1 MATPQEQAPVR
12 RWLLLIP
19 LLTGILGASLAL
31 SMINIALPRI
41 ATELSVSAQARAWIV
56 DVYPLTLA
64 VAMVGAF
71 RAGDR
76 YGRKR
81 VLLLG
86 TGALA
91 ALNAVAA
98 SATSAAVLVLCRGLL
113 GVASAM
119 ILAGVVGTIG
129 SLFTGRDLA
138 FANGMWVTVIGVG
151 NALGPVVGGLLTE
164 GPGWRWVF
172 LGLVPLAVLTITLA
186 GWLVPESVG
195 KAPAGWE
202 IPSLLW
208 SVTALGGIVYG
219 LQETTVTPLRGWL
232 FAAGGAVAAIVFV
245 RRQLRLR
252 EPLLQ
257 VRLFRRA
264 GFASA
269 FARIVVSA
277 ATASACLYLV
287 SLQLQHAQGRTPI
300 EAGFALA
307 PQAVATAVGG
317 LVAPLS
323 LNWLRSRT
331 STSIALLVQA
341 AGLIAIP
348 LSHTVFPVAL
358 VGFGYGAIGTL
369 ATTALF
375 EAATA
380 EHAGEAGATQEVGFA
395 IGAGGGVAVF
405 STIANLG
412 GGTGFTAALL
422 AAGAATLLT
431 AAR

>member
-1 MATPQEQAPVR
+1 MALTRVEPR
-12 RWLLLIP
+12 RGLVLIP
-19 LLTGILGASLAL
+19 LLAGVLGGSLAL
-31 SMINIALPRI
+31 SMVNTALPQI
-41 ATELSVSAQARAWIV
+41 ADELRVPATARAWIV
-56 DVYPLTLA
+56 DVYPLALA
-64 VAMVGAF
+64 VSMVGAA

-76 YGRKR
+76 YGRRR
-81 VLLLG
+81 VLLIG
-86 TGALA
+86 VSTMAV
-91 ALNAVAA
+91 LNAVAA
-98 SATSAAVLVLCRGLL
+98 AATSATLLIVCRGLL
-113 GVASAM
+113 GVAGAL

-129 SLFTGRDLA
+129 SLFSGRGLA
-138 FANGMWVTVIGVG
+138 FANGMWVTTLGAG
-151 NALGPVVGGLLTE
+151 NALGPVAGGLLTE

-172 LGLVPLAVLTITLA
+172 LALVPLAVLTIGLA
-186 GWLVPESVG
+186 LWLLPESVG
-195 KAPAGWE
+195 QAAGGWE

-208 SVTALGGIVYG
+208 SAAAIGGIVYG
-219 LQETTVTPLRGWL
+219 LQEATVAPVRGIPCA
-232 FAAGGAVAAIVFV
+232 AAGLGAGTVFV
-245 RRQLRLR
+245 RRQLRLH

-257 VRLFRRA
+257 VRLFLRP

-277 ATASACLYLV
+277 ATAAACLYLV
-287 SLQLQHAQGRTPI
+287 SLELQHAQGRTPI

-317 LVAPLS
+317 LVAPFS
-323 LNWLRSRT
+323 VNWLRSRT
-331 STSIALLVQA
+331 STSVALVIQA

-348 LSHTVFPVAL
+348 LSHTVLPVAL

-380 EHAGEAGATQEVGFA
+380 EHAGAAGATQEVGFA

-412 GGTGFTAALL
+412 GGTGFAAALV
-422 AAGAATLLT
+422 AAGAVTLLT
-431 AAR
+431 AIR